1 MDSYIATGAQAAVT
15 TPGSGGD
22 TALAIIASTLTR
34 ADIEHFSIGHSG
46 APDDKSIT
54 WLIRRLTAV
63 GTEGAGVVPAK
74 TDLASPV
81 AQLDGAEDHSV
92 EPTYTAATE
101 LWDEPLNQ
109 RATWQLWT
117 SPKFAFK
124 IPATANAGIG
134 FTPQSATYVLP
145 AEASAMWL
153 E

>member
-1 MDSYIATGAQAAVT
+1 MDSYIVTGAQDVVT
-15 TPGSGGD
+15 GSPGD
-22 TALAIIASTLTR
+22 TALAVLASALTR
-34 ADIEHFSIGHSG
+34 ADLEHFSLGHSA
-46 APDDKSIT
+46 APDDKSIS

-74 TDLASPV
+74 VDLGAPA
-81 AQLDGAEDHSV
+81 AQLDGAENHSV

-124 IPATANAGIG
+124 IPATALAGIG
-134 FTPQSATYVLP
+134 FTPISSTYVL
-145 AEASAMWL
+145 AGEATAMYQ

>member
-15 TPGSGGD
+15 ASPGD
-22 TALAIIASTLTR
+22 TALAVIASTATR
-34 ADIEHFSIGHSG
+34 ADIEHFSLGHSG
-46 APDDKSIT
+46 APDDKAIS

-74 TDLASPV
+74 TDLAAPA

-92 EPTYTAATE
+92 EPTFTAATE

-109 RATWQLWT
+109 RATWQLWN

-124 IPATANAGIG
+124 VPATANAGIG
-134 FTPQSATYVLP
+134 FTPISSTYVLP
-145 AEASAMWL
+145 AEATAMWL